1 MTAVDVRAGL
11 TQYLVAVAVFC
22 VLDYVWLKFVAA
34 SLYRDL
40 LGDLLADKPRVGAAV
55 VFYAIFLLG
64 LVVFV
69 IHPAV
74 QADSMV
80 KALVLGAF
88 FGFVT
93 YATWDLTNLAT
104 IRDFPAR
111 LVPIDMA
118 WGTALSAAVSG
129 ATLAVWR
136 VLPWT

>member
-1 MTAVDVRAGL
+1 MDLRAGL
-11 TQYLVAVAVFC
+11 VQYAIAVVVFC

-69 IHPAV
+69 IHPAAE
-74 QADSMV
+74 QDSMV
-80 KALVLGAF
+80 KALALGAF

-104 IRDFPAR
+104 IRDFPVR

-118 WGTALSAAVSG
+118 WGTVLSASVS
-129 ATLAVWR
+129 ALTLLVWR
-136 VLPWT
+136 LLPHG

>member
-1 MTAVDVRAGL
+1 MIAVDVRAGVI
-11 TQYLVAVAVFC
+11 QYGLALVVFC

-40 LGDLLADKPRVGAAV
+40 LGDLLADRPRVGAAV

-74 QADSMV
+74 QADSMTR
-80 KALVLGAF
+80 ALLLGAF

-118 WGTALSAAVSG
+118 WGTALSAGVSG
-129 ATLAVWR
+129 ATLALWR

>member
-1 MTAVDVRAGL
+1 MDLRAGL
-11 TQYLVAVAVFC
+11 VQYAIAVVVFC

-55 VFYAIFLLG
+55 LFYAIFLLG

-69 IHPAV
+69 IHPAAE
-74 QADSMV
+74 QDSMTR
-80 KALVLGAF
+80 ALLLGAF
-88 FGFVT
+88 FGLVT

-104 IRDFPAR
+104 IRDFPVR

-129 ATLAVWR
+129 ATLLVWR
-136 VLPWT
+136 LLPHG